1 MSDSYW
7 RAVVLM
13 WIALPATWLNYN
25 RPWARLPERVAVH
38 FDASWRPN
46 AWSSRE
52 AVLNHALAMTGG
64 LLVVFT
70 SAAIL
75 TRIRKPGSAWPML
88 VICYFALF
96 VAWFADNTI
105 VSHNLPR

>member
-1 MSDSYW
+1 
-7 RAVVLM
+7 
-13 WIALPATWLNYN
+13 
-25 RPWARLPERVAVH
+25 
-38 FDASWRPN
+38 
-46 AWSSRE
+46 
-52 AVLNHALAMTGG
+52 MTGG